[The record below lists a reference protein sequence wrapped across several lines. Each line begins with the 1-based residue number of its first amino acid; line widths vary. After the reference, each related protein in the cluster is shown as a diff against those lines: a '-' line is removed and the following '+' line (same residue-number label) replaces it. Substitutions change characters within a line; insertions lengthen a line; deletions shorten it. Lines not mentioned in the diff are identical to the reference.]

1 ISMDANAIYI
11 SQKPFLNMVAG
22 YGDTNISSSKKYPC
36 YLLEIN
42 DVKIMLDCGL
52 NYNNI
57 RRFESGLWLK
67 IPHMDGF
74 RAKIYCSQPTMEF
87 GRLLML
93 DLALSV
99 DESNK
104 TILDFEPEYDSK
116 ESVIKSLSNVNL
128 VAINEKIT
136 ISKLIF
142 FPVSAG
148 FSIGSYSWVIETVN
162 TKV

>member
-1 ISMDANAIYI
+1 MS
-11 SQKPFLNMVAG
+11 L
-22 YGDTNISSSKKYPC
+22 TNISSSKKYPC

-67 IPHMDGF
+67 IPHFNTIEVSSIDAVLITNYENIVALPFLTEMDGF

-93 DLALSV
+93 DMALSM
-99 DESNK
+99 DESSK
-104 TILDFEPEYDSK
+104 TIFDFEPKYDK
-116 ESVIKSLSNVNL
+116 YLKKN
-128 VAINEKIT
+128 
-136 ISKLIF
+136 
-142 FPVSAG
+142 
-148 FSIGSYSWVIETVN
+148 
-162 TKV
+162 